1 MERRR
6 RERCV
11 RVTLVVQDARRRHD
25 KTSVAASQLQL
36 LRNESHGL
44 TPVATGMSP
53 LRGSVRKRLRRAFS
67 CLQVSKLQSRAKARD
82 CDYKLSLTRQS
93 PRRAEASSSPLIWVI
108 LFREAVGLGEGSL
121 RESSV
126 SKHRN

>member
-1 MERRR
+1 MERGR

-25 KTSVAASQLQL
+25 KTSVAASRLQL

-67 CLQVSKLQSRAKARD
+67 RLQVSKLQGEKIVTWHTFRK
-82 CDYKLSLTRQS
+82 C
-93 PRRAEASSSPLIWVI
+93 RAEGASLQS
-108 LFREAVGLGEGSL
+108 REAAEL
-121 RESSV
+121 R
-126 SKHRN
+126 